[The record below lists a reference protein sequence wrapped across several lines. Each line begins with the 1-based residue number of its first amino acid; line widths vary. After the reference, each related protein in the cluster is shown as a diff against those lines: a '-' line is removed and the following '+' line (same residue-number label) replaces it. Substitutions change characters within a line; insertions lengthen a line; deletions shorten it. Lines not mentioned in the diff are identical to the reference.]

1 MKYKYLVVRLHKELS
16 IICDNNMDGSF
27 ATQSERR
34 ATLRQFGDDL
44 ARAGFNIRRMSAK
57 DLKGRHVGALLRRWQ
72 SEGLPISTIKNRM
85 VVLRWWAEKIGN
97 PGAIMSDE
105 NLVLEKLIAPTPD
118 AGLVVS
124 EFPES

>member
-1 MKYKYLVVRLHKELS
+1 
-16 IICDNNMDGSF
+16 
-27 ATQSERR
+27 
-34 ATLRQFGDDL
+34 
-44 ARAGFNIRRMSAK
+44 MSAK

-72 SEGLPISTIKNRM
+72 TEGLPIFTIKNRM

-105 NLVLEKLIAPTPD
+105 NLVLERLIAPTPD

>member
-1 MKYKYLVVRLHKELS
+1 MKYKYLVVRLHRELS

-27 ATQSERR
+27 AIQSERR

-44 ARAGFNIRRMSAK
+44 ARAGFNIRRMSAQ

-85 VVLRWWAEKIGN
+85 VTLRWWAEKIGN

-105 NLVLEKLIAPTPD
+105 KLGLEKVLSPTPHVE
-118 AGLVVS
+118 LVVA
-124 EFPES
+124 EFPKS